1 MSCQQEVE
9 DKLVSAINEATQQV
23 EQSMDVDG
31 GEQQAA
37 SATAKRLK
45 HLKDKVVP
53 GKVVVWCVCEGG
65 ARGCTCVCLL
75 GMA

>member
-1 MSCQQEVE
+1 MAPQEVE
-9 DKLVSAINEATQQV
+9 DKLVSAINEATQQA

-31 GEQQAA
+31 DEQQAA

-53 GKVVVWCVCEGG
+53 GEQ
-65 ARGCTCVCLL
+65 
-75 GMA
+75 